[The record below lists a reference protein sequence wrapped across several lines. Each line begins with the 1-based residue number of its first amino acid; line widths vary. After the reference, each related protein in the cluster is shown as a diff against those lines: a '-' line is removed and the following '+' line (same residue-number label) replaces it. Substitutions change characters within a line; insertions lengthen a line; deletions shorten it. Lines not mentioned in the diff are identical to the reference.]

1 MKLDDIKHAY
11 SMREI
16 VERYGYKPNRAGFIS
31 CPFHKG
37 DNTASLKIYSDS
49 YYCFG
54 CGAHGDIF
62 TFVQDM
68 EQCDFKTAFY
78 TLGGTYEKPSFSSR
92 LAIYKSEKKKIS
104 LQKQELRMEEKRR
117 LNLELIDIYRYFCE
131 RSEPLSDVWCDSY
144 NALQYQLYL
153 HGEMNEIPY

>member
-31 CPFHKG
+31 CPFHKEK
-37 DNTASLKIYSDS
+37 TASMKIYEDS
-49 YYCFG
+49 FYCFG
-54 CGAHGDIF
+54 CGCNGDIF
-62 TFVQDM
+62 DFVCSMDR
-68 EQCDFKTAFY
+68 CDFKTAFY

-92 LAIYKSEKKKIS
+92 LAIYRSEKKKIS
-104 LQKQELRMEEKRR
+104 LQKQELRLKEKRQ

-131 RSEPLSDVWCDSY
+131 HSEPLSDVWCDSY